1 MAVSASHLRSDLYR
15 LLDRVLESGEPLI
28 IERKGRRLR
37 VVPDAPPSRLA
48 RLPLRPDF
56 IRGDPADQVHM
67 DWSGEW
73 KP

>member
-37 VVPDAPPSRLA
+37 VVPDAPPSRLV

-56 IRGDPADQVHM
+56 IRGDPADLVHM